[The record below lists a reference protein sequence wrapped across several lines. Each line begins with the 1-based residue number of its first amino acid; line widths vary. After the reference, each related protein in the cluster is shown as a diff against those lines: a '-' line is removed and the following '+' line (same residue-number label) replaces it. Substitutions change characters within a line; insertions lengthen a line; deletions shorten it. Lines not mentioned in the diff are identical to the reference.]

1 MAWSRVRDHPRGA
14 SFAIVRRHETPND
27 RVYLFVPYKTG
38 HHIGRAPG
46 VVHSHPTDDFK
57 GLKHGHPTME
67 FEDAIFD
74 CYAFHKRNER
84 KDVPRRPPGFPGGFQ
99 EGPRWESDTR
109 RTARLKAYYAYLREQ
124 DAIEAEQA
132 ELEAIQK
139 ELETLAED
147 RRNVSCREAQ
157 LRKLLEAKEAGLYG
171 EQWRDSVWREPPPVV
186 YRKQPTVQRAR
197 SNPGVRS
204 RPRSAHAG
212 TRVPRHWTALEET
225 RLPGDLVPRQLPEW
239 QVTTGPHGRIADLS
253 GPDASFWA
261 EIRDPTVRLQVSW
274 NHGPP
279 APGMQTAP
287 TAQPGSAP
295 AIKEAASGASAAP
308 SSTPEPRQ
316 GEDAVPPPPPKE
328 LYR

>member
-1 MAWSRVRDHPRGA
+1 M
-14 SFAIVRRHETPND
+14 
-27 RVYLFVPYKTG
+27 
-38 HHIGRAPG
+38 
-46 VVHSHPTDDFK
+46 
-57 GLKHGHPTME
+57 HG
-67 FEDAIFD
+67 
-74 CYAFHKRNER
+74 
-84 KDVPRRPPGFPGGFQ
+84 
-99 EGPRWESDTR
+99 DTR

-147 RRNVSCREAQ
+147 RRNVSCREAE
-157 LRKLLEAKEAGLYG
+157 LRRLLEAKEARLYG

-186 YRKQPTVQRAR
+186 YRKQPNVQRAR

-204 RPRSAHAG
+204 RPGSAQAG

-261 EIRDPTVRLQVSW
+261 EIRDPNVRLQVSW
-274 NHGPP
+274 NNGPP

-287 TAQPGSAP
+287 TVQPGSAP
-295 AIKEAASGASAAP
+295 AIKEAAPGASAAP
-308 SSTPEPRQ
+308 TPTPEPRQ
-316 GEDAVPPPPPKE
+316 GEDAVPPPPPKADA
-328 LYR
+328 